1 MNRSTVRELLA
12 PDAQVAPGEV
22 LVPTEVGDP
31 VRGPLRSPAAPL
43 VGGTL
48 RRKGTRVTFGP
59 AGRCADPGD
68 RGGGA
73 ALYVATCPQRD
84 GGSAALAAAADPADR
99 VAVAAARA
107 AVEEWAAV
115 TGTRRLLAA
124 DSPWCGGATQAL
136 GAVRAA
142 IAGRDGA
149 VYVYGEP
156 AADPDAIAELAA
168 GGAVFARSLG
178 EVPAGALLVFPAHGV
193 PADVRAEAAA
203 RDLEIMDATCPL
215 VAGLH
220 ADARAL
226 AARGDDLVLIGQ
238 PGHRAVAGIAGQ
250 APPGRTALVSSTG
263 STATLRV
270 NDARRVSYLLQPGI
284 PVEDAAPV
292 AAALRSRFP
301 AVRGPHPDGFCYA
314 ASDRAESIRVIAS
327 ACDVMLVVGAADSP
341 DSRQVCALARDRGAR
356 AHVVG
361 QAGDVVPDMLNGASA
376 IGLAR
381 STSAGPALARQVTEA
396 LSGLGPLSTARR
408 RVVTE
413 VTGRPGARDPA

>member
-59 AGRCADPGD
+59 AGPCADPGD
-68 RGGGA
+68 RRGGA
-73 ALYVATCPQRD
+73 ALYLATCPQRD
-84 GGSAALAAAADPADR
+84 GSTAVLAAAANPVDR

-107 AVEEWAAV
+107 AVEEWSAV

-124 DSPWCGGATQAL
+124 DSPWCDGATQAL
-136 GAVRAA
+136 AAVRAA
-142 IAGRDGA
+142 VAGRDGA
-149 VYVYGEP
+149 VYVYGEL
-156 AADPDAIAELAA
+156 AADPDAIAGLAA
-168 GGAVFARSLG
+168 EGAVFARSLD
-178 EVPAGALLVFPAHGV
+178 EVPAGAALVLPAHGV

-203 RDLEIMDATCPL
+203 RGLEVIDATCPL

-226 AARGDDLVLIGQ
+226 AERGDDLVLIGQ
-238 PGHRAVAGIAGQ
+238 EGHRAVAGIAGQ
-250 APPGRTALVSSTG
+250 APGRTAVVSSPG

-270 NDARRVSYLLQPGI
+270 TDARRVSYLLQPGI

-327 ACDVMLVVGAADSP
+327 ACDAMLVVGAADSP
-341 DSRQVCALARDRGAR
+341 DSRHVCGLARDRGAR
-356 AHVVG
+356 AYVIA
-361 QAGDVVPDMLNGASA
+361 QAGDIAADMLNGASA
-376 IGLAR
+376 IGLAE

-396 LSGLGPLSTARR
+396 LSGLGPLSVARR

-413 VTGRPGARDPA
+413 VTGRPAVRA